1 MKKGVVIIGL
11 IVCLA
16 GGFGV
21 GLLTGVFI
29 PELPTSTLVEQ
40 IQARGI
46 IIVGTSSD
54 WPPFEIYNTTTE
66 QYEGFDIDLTEM
78 IADELDVT
86 VQWSDMDFDA
96 LIGACT
102 AGTIDMLAAAMVV
115 TSARAEQLAHSVPYI
130 RINEVVVVKGE
141 STITIDSLE
150 DLGDYTVGVQ
160 SGTTEDYEME
170 DLGLTPV
177 KYARADVLMADLIAG
192 NIDIAFVDEPV
203 LIVYAKTFNLKSI
216 FTVPSEPTCL
226 WCRWED
232 PELMTVINN
241 VIITAYKDGTLD
253 TMVEQY
259 FE

>member
-11 IVCLA
+11 IVCLV

-86 VQWSDMDFDA
+86 VQWTDMDFDA
-96 LIGACT
+96 LPHQPMD
-102 AGTIDMLAAAMVV
+102 TIPAASCLPNH
-115 TSARAEQLAHSVPYI
+115 TRHRIEKTCQHSNPLRSY
-130 RINEVVVVKGE
+130 
-141 STITIDSLE
+141 
-150 DLGDYTVGVQ
+150 
-160 SGTTEDYEME
+160 SGPCISYC
-170 DLGLTPV
+170 PH
-177 KYARADVLMADLIAG
+177 
-192 NIDIAFVDEPV
+192 
-203 LIVYAKTFNLKSI
+203 NL
-216 FTVPSEPTCL
+216 VHP
-226 WCRWED
+226 
-232 PELMTVINN
+232 
-241 VIITAYKDGTLD
+241 
-253 TMVEQY
+253 
-259 FE
+259 